1 MDFEN
6 ITLFPELIEDLILFI
21 IIAVLLGLVS
31 KIIFDWKEKR
41 RLDKEYAEYQQ
52 RREDERNAEQDE
64 KA

>member
-21 IIAVLLGLVS
+21 IIAVFLGLVS

-41 RLDKEYAEYQQ
+41 RLD
-52 RREDERNAEQDE
+52 N
-64 KA
+64 